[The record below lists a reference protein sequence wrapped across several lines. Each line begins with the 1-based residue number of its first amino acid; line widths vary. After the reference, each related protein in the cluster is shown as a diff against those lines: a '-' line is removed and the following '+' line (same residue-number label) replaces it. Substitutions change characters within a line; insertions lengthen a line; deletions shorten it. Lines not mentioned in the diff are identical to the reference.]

1 MSVPPAPLP
10 LSAALLNDVLSL
22 GQHRTWKRI
31 CVSWSMYIPSAS
43 RNSNVNS
50 EDNWLMGIF
59 CFLNI
64 RAKRG
69 DRVLDLCCG
78 SGDLAFLLSQKVG
91 LDGEVMGV
99 DFSGQQLQTAAS
111 RQDQRWKACY
121 KNINRAPPIWIEG
134 DALDLPF
141 TDRYFDAVTVGYGLR
156 NVVDRPKAMREILRV
171 LKPGSRASVLDFNKS
186 SSFFT
191 ASLQSWAIDNV
202 VVPLASSYGLTEE
215 YKYLKSS
222 ISHYLTGEE
231 LEKLAK
237 EAGFSSGKHY
247 ELGGGLMGNLVATR

>member
-1 MSVPPAPLP
+1 MGTLAAAIPATTTASRHAGGRRHRRRGSVAVRCS
-10 LSAALLNDVLSL
+10 SAADERQALFS
-22 GQHRTWKRI
+22 RI
-31 CVSWSMYIPSAS
+31 APVYDHVRRREGIGFLISA
-43 RNSNVNS
+43 
-50 EDNWLMGIF
+50 
-59 CFLNI
+59 
-64 RAKRG
+64 
-69 DRVLDLCCG
+69 
-78 SGDLAFLLSQKVG
+78 
-91 LDGEVMGV
+91 VMGV

-121 KNINRAPPIWIEG
+121 KNIKWIEG

-222 ISHYLTGEE
+222 ISQYLTGEE

-237 EAGFSSGKHY
+237 EAGFSSAKHY